1 MVAVVVRDWGCGIAP
16 DKLYTSIM
24 VYGANEYWFKAMD
37 GERTY
42 YFQIE
47 AFNEGGVSERSA
59 AVESEL
65 SSGGEIPPL

>member
-1 MVAVVVRDWGCGIAP
+1 MQRESP

-37 GERTY
+37 RERTY

-47 AFNEGGVSERSA
+47 AFNEGGVSERST

-65 SSGGEIPPL
+65 SSGGEVHPR